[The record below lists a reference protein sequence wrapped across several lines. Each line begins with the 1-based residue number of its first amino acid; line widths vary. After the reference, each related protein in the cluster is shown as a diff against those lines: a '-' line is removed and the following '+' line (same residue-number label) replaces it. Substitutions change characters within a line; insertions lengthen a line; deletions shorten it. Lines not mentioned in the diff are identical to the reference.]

1 MVATALRL
9 AEGEGELR
17 FVDDQHG
24 SPTFTADLAPAVVT
38 LGLDRRPGIFHV
50 TNSGA
55 TTWWGFVRA
64 VLAEAGADPD
74 RVKPIKT
81 AELDPPRPA
90 PRPAY
95 SVLDNM
101 ALRVER
107 APLPAGLAGRPVP
120 AGHRTARPA
129 GGGRMTARRPT
140 PAPRRTRV
148 AVIGA
153 GYVGLPTA
161 ATLAHFGHTVVLAE
175 RDPARLSA
183 LRAGRM
189 PIVEVGLDDLVA
201 GGVAAGTLSFT
212 DSAVEAVAGAEFVFL
227 CVPTPQSADGSAD
240 LSYVE
245 AAAKEIAAHLEPGA
259 IVVNKSTVP
268 VGSATMVEQVIG
280 RPDIGVVSNPEFL
293 REGTAVLDSLNP
305 DRIVVGADDPQAAA
319 KVGELFSSTSA
330 PLIVTDATTSE
341 TIKYASNAFLATKLS
356 FVNALAGL
364 CEEVGADARDVL
376 LGLGYDK
383 RIGFEFLRPGPGW
396 GGSCLPKDT
405 RALLH
410 IAREAGYDFSL
421 LAGAIASNDEQLT
434 RVVSKVEA
442 RLRRLGRRGDGGR
455 VGPHLQ
461 GQHRRPAR
469 LAQPADQ
476 PPPLRAGGDGAGL
489 RPDGARPRPSAPDDL
504 RGLHLRADPYEA
516 ATGARVLVVL
526 TEWDEFRWLDFSRVL
541 AVMAEPYIVDARNLL
556 DPAAVRRMGFH
567 YAGIGRR

>member
-1 MVATALRL
+1 MT
-9 AEGEGELR
+9 
-17 FVDDQHG
+17 
-24 SPTFTADLAPAVVT
+24 
-38 LGLDRRPGIFHV
+38 
-50 TNSGA
+50 
-55 TTWWGFVRA
+55 
-64 VLAEAGADPD
+64 
-74 RVKPIKT
+74 
-81 AELDPPRPA
+81 PRT
-90 PRPAY
+90 
-95 SVLDNM
+95 
-101 ALRVER
+101 
-107 APLPAGLAGRPVP
+107 
-120 AGHRTARPA
+120 TARDS
-129 GGGRMTARRPT
+129 
-140 PAPRRTRV
+140 RTGPHAV

-175 RDPARLSA
+175 RERTRLAA
-183 LRAGRM
+183 LRSGRM
-189 PIVEVGLDDLVA
+189 PIVEVGLDELVA
-201 GGVAAGTLSFT
+201 GGVATGNLSFT
-212 DSAVEAVAGAEFVFL
+212 ESAVEAVVGAEFVFL

-245 AAAKEIAAHLEPGA
+245 AAAKEIAAHLEPGTV
-259 IVVNKSTVP
+259 VVNKSTVP
-268 VGSATMVEQVIG
+268 VGSATMVEEVIG
-280 RPDIGVVSNPEFL
+280 RHDVSVVSNPEFL

-305 DRIVVGADDPQAAA
+305 DRIVVGAEDPQAAA
-319 KVGELFSSTSA
+319 KVGGLFAATGA

-442 RLRRLGRRGDGGR
+442 ACGGSVDGATLAVWGLTFKANTDDRRDS
-455 VGPHLQ
+455 PSLQ
-461 GQHRRPAR
+461 ISHR
-469 LAQPADQ
+469 LAELGATVQAFDPTVEAEPEADPA
-476 PPPLRAGGDGAGL
+476 
-489 RPDGARPRPSAPDDL
+489 DDL

-516 ATGARVLVVL
+516 ATGARALVVL

-541 AVMAEPYIVDARNLL
+541 SVMEEPCIVDARNLL
-556 DPAAVRRMGFH
+556 DPAAVRRMGFR
-567 YAGIGRR
+567 YAGIGRQ

>member
-1 MVATALRL
+1 MTA
-9 AEGEGELR
+9 
-17 FVDDQHG
+17 
-24 SPTFTADLAPAVVT
+24 
-38 LGLDRRPGIFHV
+38 PG
-50 TNSGA
+50 
-55 TTWWGFVRA
+55 
-64 VLAEAGADPD
+64 
-74 RVKPIKT
+74 
-81 AELDPPRPA
+81 
-90 PRPAY
+90 
-95 SVLDNM
+95 
-101 ALRVER
+101 
-107 APLPAGLAGRPVP
+107 
-120 AGHRTARPA
+120 TARD
-129 GGGRMTARRPT
+129 
-140 PAPRRTRV
+140 PRTTRHTV

-175 RDPARLSA
+175 RDPTRLAA

-201 GGVAAGTLSFT
+201 GGVAAGRLSFT
-212 DSAVEAVAGAEFVFL
+212 DSAVDAVRGAGFVFL

-259 IVVNKSTVP
+259 VVVNKSTVP

-319 KVGELFSSTSA
+319 KVGELFSSTQA

-421 LAGAIASNDEQLT
+421 LAGAIASNDEQLA
-434 RVVSKVEA
+434 RVVAKVEDG
-442 RLRRLGRRGDGGR
+442 LWRLGRRGRRLAVWGLTFKANTDDRRDSPSLQISRRLAALGAIVQAFDPTVKAEAERRCPTTCSGCTC
-455 VGPHLQ
+455 GPIPTR
-461 GQHRRPAR
+461 RRPGHACW
-469 LAQPADQ
+469 
-476 PPPLRAGGDGAGL
+476 
-489 RPDGARPRPSAPDDL
+489 SC
-504 RGLHLRADPYEA
+504 
-516 ATGARVLVVL
+516 
-526 TEWDEFRWLDFSRVL
+526 
-541 AVMAEPYIVDARNLL
+541 
-556 DPAAVRRMGFH
+556 
-567 YAGIGRR
+567 